1 MQPEIGM
8 NGTGQRSLSE
18 SGTANTAPVIWGDS
32 FASIRP
38 TEWLLVLFFLY
49 TALLAFRFELTA
61 SQRFVCCG
69 APLVVLG
76 LGYAASSSSRKSVD
90 IARDWAPAPLV
101 LLAYWQMGWFASPH
115 TLIGVESTWL
125 QWDRILLHDWSLRSL
140 IESRG
145 RLIPS
150 VLELAY
156 SLLYSIPPL
165 SIAALYLCRRRRRV
179 DEFLFPYLLSTLL
192 VYALLPVFPSASPRL
207 EFPQLDLP
215 SVDTVFRRFNLW
227 VLSWGDIHT
236 GVFPSGHV
244 ATAFSCAL
252 SMRYALPEKPWVSR
266 VLLVMAV
273 LITTATVYGRYHYA
287 VDGAA
292 SILLSFV
299 AIGISRRISRG

>member
-8 NGTGQRSLSE
+8 NETGQRSLTK
-18 SGTANTAPVIWGDS
+18 SGTANTAPTIWGDTL
-32 FASIRP
+32 ASVRP
-38 TEWLLVLFFLY
+38 AEWLLVLFFLY
-49 TALLAFRFELTA
+49 TAFLAFRFDLA
-61 SQRFVCCG
+61 PAQRFLSYG
-69 APLVVLG
+69 APLAVLG
-76 LGYAASSSSRKSVD
+76 LSYAASTSTRKSID

-101 LLAYWQMGWFASPH
+101 LMAYWQMGWFASSH
-115 TLIGVESTWL
+115 TLIGLESAWL
-125 QWDRILLHDWSLRSL
+125 EWDRVLLHDWSLRTA
-140 IESRG
+140 IESQG

-192 VYALLPVFPSASPRL
+192 VYALLPIFPSASPRL
-207 EFPQLDLP
+207 EFPNLDLP
-215 SVDTVFRRFNLW
+215 TVDTAFRRFNLW
-227 VLSWGDIHT
+227 VLSWGDIQT

-292 SILLSFV
+292 SILLSFI
-299 AIGISRRISRG
+299 ALGISRRVSRG